1 MAVRLNLELLMSE
14 AMLGFIHAF
23 ELNPAEIAV
32 TAIEDAV
39 QCRLT
44 ANTATT
50 AIRAK
55 RLAPEIQEVKQI
67 VAEKEKIE
75 VELKSTKEEIEE
87 LKQIVEEMKSNF
99 PLLRERAE
107 RAEQY
112 ARELEESLKGSP
124 VIPAQRRRFP

>member
-32 TAIEDAV
+32 MAIEDAV

-44 ANTATT
+44 ANSATI

-55 RLAPEIQEVKQI
+55 RLVPEIQEVKQI

-99 PLLRERAE
+99 PILRERAE
-107 RAEQY
+107 KAEQY
-112 ARELEESLKGSP
+112 ARELEASIKNKKPTFPQGG
-124 VIPAQRRRFP
+124 RFS